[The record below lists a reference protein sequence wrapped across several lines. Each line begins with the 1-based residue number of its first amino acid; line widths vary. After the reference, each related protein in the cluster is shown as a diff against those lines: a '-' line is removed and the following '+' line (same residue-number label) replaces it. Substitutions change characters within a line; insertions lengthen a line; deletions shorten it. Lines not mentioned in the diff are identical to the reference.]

1 MGGFRFG
8 CVFVGNFP
16 VCFRLTMVFFDGV
29 FLMGDLAITFFFSA
43 LGCFDSALLMGD
55 FAIAF
60 LQSDAGVIFFVWGL
74 IVGDFWA
81 CNRRFPRF
89 NFLGGF

>member
-1 MGGFRFG
+1 
-8 CVFVGNFP
+8 
-16 VCFRLTMVFFDGV
+16 
-29 FLMGDLAITFFFSA
+29 
-43 LGCFDSALLMGD
+43 MGD